1 MKKLFTLIVS
11 MFIYTSVAFADD
23 RLTLAFNIIA
33 DDDSKKNS
41 VIDTKAQ
48 KKLNFKLFANQ
59 NETIYMNGQEI
70 VVVDNRFDVDVANLE
85 GKQEIKFTNNLNEE
99 ATFTYYFADKNG
111 LVKDYMLENK
121 KTYVT
126 TVDNV
131 KIIYTSKDAKKIKIV
146 KDVVTKMPA
155 ATKTNLTEI
164 TLLPVEHTSGAAGI
178 TVYDKITLYNLSSY
192 TNSQIKNIVSHEI
205 AHTWAYDLMKEKVLD
220 YTYTDFNK
228 AAQEDGNYVTKYS
241 KTSASEDFAES
252 VSFYFMDA
260 EDFEKNHPSRAEYI
274 EGLLR

>member
-1 MKKLFTLIVS
+1 MKRLFTLIVS

-23 RLTLAFNIIA
+23 RLALAFNIIA

-48 KKLNFKLFANQ
+48 KKLNFKLFVNQ

-70 VVVDNRFDVDVANLE
+70 VVVDNRFDIDVANLE

-99 ATFTYYFADKNG
+99 ANFTYYFSDENG
-111 LVKDYMLENK
+111 LVKDYTLENK

-126 TVDNV
+126 TVDDV
-131 KIIYTSKDAKKIKIV
+131 KILYTLKDAKKIELV
-146 KDVVTKMPA
+146 KNVVANMPA
-155 ATKTNLTEI
+155 TTKTNLTEI
-164 TLLPVEHTSGAAGI
+164 TLLPTDHTSGAAGI
-178 TVYDKITLYNLSSY
+178 TAYDKITLYNISSY

-220 YTYTDFNK
+220 YTYTDFTK
-228 AAQEDGNYVTKYS
+228 AAQDDGNYVTKYS

-252 VSFYFMDA
+252 VSFYLINTT
-260 EDFEKNHPSRAEYI
+260 DFEKNHPSRAEYI

>member
-1 MKKLFTLIVS
+1 MKKLFTLILS

-23 RLTLAFNIIA
+23 RLALAFNIIA

-48 KKLNFKLFANQ
+48 KKLSFKLFANQ

-70 VVVDNRFDVDVANLE
+70 VVVDNKFEVDVTNLE

-99 ATFTYYFADKNG
+99 TTFTYYFSNESG
-111 LVKDYMLENK
+111 LVKDYSLENK

-126 TVDNV
+126 TLDDV
-131 KIIYTSKDAKKIKIV
+131 KILYTSKDAKKIELV
-146 KDVVTKMPA
+146 KNVVANMPA
-155 ATKTNLTEI
+155 TTKTNLTEI
-164 TLLPVEHTSGAAGI
+164 TLLPTDHASGAAGI
-178 TVYDKITLYNLSSY
+178 TTYDKITLYNISSY
-192 TNSQIKNIVSHEI
+192 TNNQIKNIVSHEI

-220 YTYTDFNK
+220 YTYTDFSE
-228 AAQEDGNYVTKYS
+228 AAEEDGNYVTKYS

-252 VSFYFMDA
+252 VSFYFIDTA
-260 EDFEKNHPSRAEYI
+260 DFEKNYPARAEYI